1 MILDIFFYIMTAPD
15 ESGQM
20 TEKRKEAM
28 TYNDI
33 MELSTHH
40 KIQHHVNPCF
50 TSHHLL

>member
-1 MILDIFFYIMTAPD
+1 MISDIFFYIMTAPD

-20 TEKRKEAM
+20 IEKRKAM

-40 KIQHHVNPCF
+40 EFQHKVNLCF
-50 TSHHLL
+50 TSHHQL